1 MRSTQFLITPE
12 TQYFQLERGRV
23 TRYTGVCGLDGHSQ
37 APMAGLWHPVKRV
50 IRPPDYK
57 LSIKGNQKTLFWKTK
72 GYSMGITTDII
83 VLVLVAF
90 IFGLIMQRLHQP
102 LILGYILAGIALGP
116 YTGGLTITEI
126 HDIELLAE
134 IGVALLLFA
143 LGLEFSLKDL
153 KPVKYIA
160 LIGTPL
166 QMLLTIAWGYAVGLL
181 FGWEWRTA
189 LWFGSLISLSSTMV
203 LLKTLMNQGLLGT
216 LSSKVMIGML
226 IIQDLAV
233 VPLMIIL
240 PQLNDP
246 AAGLG
251 ILADAAIKAGIFL
264 AAMFLIGT
272 RLLPFLLR
280 TIAGLGSRELFILA
294 ITAIGLGVGYATYL
308 VGLSFAFGAFIAGMV
323 LSESDYGH
331 QALSDI
337 IPLRDLFG
345 LLFFASVGM
354 LFDPRFLASHF
365 WLILALVLV
374 VSIGKGCILTVL
386 AWLFRYRNI
395 VPLAVG
401 LGLFQVGEFSFV
413 LARMGVASESIS
425 SEFYNMFLTMAVVT
439 MVLTPLV
446 SAQTSRLYAIKKRMF
461 KHEPLESLNFPDD
474 TLRNH
479 VVIAGCGRI
488 GLQIAEVLHRLAIPF
503 VLVELDQLRIEKAK
517 EAGYPIVYGD
527 GSQEIV
533 QEALAIKKAILL
545 VVTIPGIVVAR
556 AIISHAKK
564 VNSDI
569 RVVARISDPDFFDA
583 FRALDV
589 VDLIYPEFEAG
600 LEMTRQVLLYLR
612 IPVPEIQ
619 LQTENLRQ
627 RLVISATTNGEGYRT
642 LGQLRSAE
650 QQFDLQWVDL
660 ETGNPLTDVSIAEA
674 GIRKSTGV
682 SVVGIIREGRLTTNP
697 EPSFRFRQGDLVAII
712 GSAQARQRFHCFLN
726 PLSEGC
732 LLSPESG
739 RVD

>member
-1 MRSTQFLITPE
+1 
-12 TQYFQLERGRV
+12 
-23 TRYTGVCGLDGHSQ
+23 
-37 APMAGLWHPVKRV
+37 
-50 IRPPDYK
+50 
-57 LSIKGNQKTLFWKTK
+57 
-72 GYSMGITTDII
+72 MGIATDII
-83 VLVLVAF
+83 ILVLAAF
-90 IFGLIMQRLHQP
+90 FCGLIMQRLHQP
-102 LILGYILAGIALGP
+102 LILGYILAGVILGP
-116 YTGGLTITEI
+116 YTGGMTVTKI

-166 QMLLTIAWGYAVGLL
+166 QMLLTIVFGYIVGRL

-203 LLKTLMNQGLLGT
+203 LLKTLMNQGWLGT

-233 VPLMIIL
+233 VPLMIVL

-246 AAGLG
+246 ATGLG
-251 ILADAAIKAGIFL
+251 ILGYAAIKAGAFL
-264 AAMFLIGT
+264 VAMFLLGT
-272 RLLPFLLR
+272 RLLPYLLK
-280 TIAGLGSRELFILA
+280 TIARLGSRELFILA
-294 ITAIGLGVGYATYL
+294 ITAIGLGVGYITYL

-354 LFDPRFLASHF
+354 LLDPAFLLSHF
-365 WLILALVLV
+365 TLILTLVVV
-374 VSIGKGCILTVL
+374 VSIGKGCIFSFL
-386 AWLFRYRNI
+386 AWAFRYRNI
-395 VPLAVG
+395 IPLAIG

-413 LARMGVASESIS
+413 LARIGVASESIS
-425 SEFYNMFLTMAVVT
+425 SEFYNMFLTMAVVS
-439 MVLTPLV
+439 MVLTPLI
-446 SAQTSRLYAIKKRMF
+446 SAQASRLYALKKRLF
-461 KHEPLESLNFPDD
+461 KHEPLESVNFPDD

-488 GLQIAEVLHRLAIPF
+488 GFQIAEVLHRLAIPF

-533 QEALAIKKAILL
+533 QEALEIQHASLL

-556 AIISHAKK
+556 SIISHAKK
-564 VNSDI
+564 VNSEI
-569 RVVARISDPDFFDA
+569 RVVARISDPAFFDV
-583 FRALDV
+583 FRELNV
-589 VDLIYPEFEAG
+589 VDLIHPEFEAG
-600 LEMTRQVLLYLR
+600 LEMTRQVLLHLR

-619 LQTENLRQ
+619 HQTENLRQ
-627 RLVISATTNGEGYRT
+627 HLVSSATTNGDGYKT
-642 LGQLRSAE
+642 LGQMRAAE
-650 QQFDLQWVDL
+650 QQFDLQWVEL
-660 ETGNPLTDVSIAEA
+660 EASNPLTDKSIAEA
-674 GIRKSTGV
+674 EIRKNTGI
-682 SVVGIIREGRLTTNP
+682 SIVGIIRQGQLTTNP
-697 EPSFRFRQGDLVAII
+697 EPSFRFRQHDLVAII
-712 GSAQARQRFHCFLN
+712 GSAEARQRFHCFLN
-726 PLSEGC
+726 PLSESC
-732 LLSPESG
+732 LISPENG
-739 RVD
+739 LPA

>member
-1 MRSTQFLITPE
+1 
-12 TQYFQLERGRV
+12 
-23 TRYTGVCGLDGHSQ
+23 
-37 APMAGLWHPVKRV
+37 
-50 IRPPDYK
+50 
-57 LSIKGNQKTLFWKTK
+57 
-72 GYSMGITTDII
+72 MGIATDII
-83 VLVLVAF
+83 ILVLAAF
-90 IFGLIMQRLHQP
+90 FCGLIMQRLHQP
-102 LILGYILAGIALGP
+102 LILGYIIAGIILGP
-116 YTGGLTITEI
+116 YTGGMTITEI
-126 HDIELLAE
+126 QDIELLAE

-166 QMLLTIAWGYAVGLL
+166 QMLLTIGFGYVVGIL

-203 LLKTLMNQGLLGT
+203 LLKTLMNQGWLGT

-251 ILADAAIKAGIFL
+251 ILGFAAIKAAAFL
-264 AAMFLIGT
+264 VAMFFLGT
-272 RLLPFLLR
+272 RLLPFLLKI
-280 TIAGLGSRELFILA
+280 IARLGSRELFILA
-294 ITAIGLGVGYATYL
+294 ITAIGLGIGYITYL

-354 LFDPRFLASHF
+354 LLDPGFLLSHF
-365 WLILALVLV
+365 TIIFTLVVV
-374 VSIGKGCILTVL
+374 VSIGKGCIFAAL
-386 AWLFRYRNI
+386 AWAFRYRNI
-395 VPLAVG
+395 IPLAVG

-413 LARMGVASESIS
+413 LARIGVASGSIS
-425 SEFYNMFLTMAVVT
+425 GEFYNIFLTVAVVT
-439 MVLTPLV
+439 MMLTPLI
-446 SAQTSRLYAIKKRMF
+446 SAQASRLYAFKKRMF

-479 VVIAGCGRI
+479 VVIAGSGRI
-488 GLQIAEVLHRLAIPF
+488 GFQIAEVLHRLAIPF

-533 QEALAIKKAILL
+533 QEALGIDHASLL

-556 AIISHAKK
+556 SIISHAKK
-564 VNSDI
+564 VNPKI
-569 RVVARISDPDFFDA
+569 RVVARISDLVFFDV
-583 FRALDV
+583 FRELGV
-589 VDLIYPEFEAG
+589 VDLIHPEFEAG

-619 LQTENLRQ
+619 LQTENLRK
-627 RLVISATTNGEGYRT
+627 RLVSRGTTNGKGYKT
-642 LGQLRSAE
+642 LGQMRSAE
-650 QQFDLQWVDL
+650 QQFDLQWVEL
-660 ETGNPLTDVSIAEA
+660 EVSNPLTDKSIAEA
-674 GIRKSTGV
+674 EIRKNTGV
-682 SVVGIIREGRLTTNP
+682 SVVGIIREGKLTTNP
-697 EPSFRFRQGDLVAII
+697 EPSFRFRQRDLVAII
-712 GSAQARQRFHCFLN
+712 GSAEARQRFHCFLN
-726 PLSEGC
+726 PLSKSC
-732 LLSPESG
+732 LISPENG
-739 RVD
+739 LPA

>member
-1 MRSTQFLITPE
+1 
-12 TQYFQLERGRV
+12 
-23 TRYTGVCGLDGHSQ
+23 
-37 APMAGLWHPVKRV
+37 
-50 IRPPDYK
+50 
-57 LSIKGNQKTLFWKTK
+57 
-72 GYSMGITTDII
+72 MGIATDII
-83 VLVLVAF
+83 ILVLAAF
-90 IFGLIMQRLHQP
+90 FCGLIMQRLHQP
-102 LILGYILAGIALGP
+102 LILGYIIAGIILGP
-116 YTGGLTITEI
+116 YTGGMTIAEI

-166 QMLLTIAWGYAVGLL
+166 QMLLTIGFGYAVGLL

-189 LWFGSLISLSSTMV
+189 LWFGSLISISSTMV
-203 LLKTLMNQGLLGT
+203 LLKTLMNQGWLGT

-246 AAGLG
+246 ATGVG
-251 ILADAAIKAGIFL
+251 ILGYAAIKAVAFL
-264 AAMFLIGT
+264 VTMFFLGT
-272 RLLPFLLR
+272 RLLPYLLK
-280 TIAGLGSRELFILA
+280 TIARLGSRELFILA
-294 ITAIGLGVGYATYL
+294 ITAIGLGVGYITYL

-354 LFDPRFLASHF
+354 LLDPRFLLSHF
-365 WLILALVLV
+365 SLILTLVFV
-374 VSIGKGCILTVL
+374 VSIGKGCIFAFL
-386 AWLFRYRNI
+386 AWAFRYRNI
-395 VPLAVG
+395 IPLAVG

-413 LARMGVASESIS
+413 LARIGVASKSIS
-425 SEFYNMFLTMAVVT
+425 GEFYNMFLTMAVVT
-439 MVLTPLV
+439 MLLTPFI
-446 SAQTSRLYAIKKRMF
+446 SAQASRLYALKKRMF
-461 KHEPLESLNFPDD
+461 RHEPLESLNFPND

-488 GLQIAEVLHRLAIPF
+488 GFQIAEVLHRLAIPF

-533 QEALAIKKAILL
+533 QEALEIHHASLL
-545 VVTIPGIVVAR
+545 VVTTPGIVVAR
-556 AIISHAKK
+556 SIISHAKK
-564 VNSDI
+564 VNSEI
-569 RVVARISDPDFFDA
+569 RVVARISDPDFFDV
-583 FRALDV
+583 FRELDV
-589 VDLIYPEFEAG
+589 VDLIHPEFEAG

-627 RLVISATTNGEGYRT
+627 RLVTSATTNGEEYKT
-642 LGQLRSAE
+642 LGQMRSAE
-650 QQFDLQWVDL
+650 QQFDLQWVEL
-660 ETGNPLTDVSIAEA
+660 EARNPLTDMSVAEA
-674 GIRKSTGV
+674 EIRKKTGI
-682 SVVGIIREGRLTTNP
+682 SVVGIIREGILTTNP
-697 EPSFRFRQGDLVAII
+697 EPSFRFRQRDLVAII
-712 GSAQARQRFHCFLN
+712 GSAEARQRFHCLLN
-726 PLSEGC
+726 PLSESC
-732 LLSPESG
+732 LISPESE
-739 RVD
+739 VPA